1 MLMRLV
7 IVFVLMLAL
16 TGCLRKTFDEN
27 ASMEPAATE
36 EVSNVEM
43 TDVSQEED
51 MQGRSVSVEA
61 VSDQAA
67 AFEKPSIQDI
77 QQALKNA
84 GIYEGNVDGIS
95 GPKTRNAIE
104 VFQSKA
110 GLKTDGKVGP
120 KTWQKLKEYL
130 NIKAE

>member
-1 MLMRLV
+1 MVMRL
-7 IVFVLMLAL
+7 IMVFVLMLAL

-43 TDVSQEED
+43 TDVSQEEEG
-51 MQGRSVSVEA
+51 MQERSVSVEA

-130 NIKAE
+130 N